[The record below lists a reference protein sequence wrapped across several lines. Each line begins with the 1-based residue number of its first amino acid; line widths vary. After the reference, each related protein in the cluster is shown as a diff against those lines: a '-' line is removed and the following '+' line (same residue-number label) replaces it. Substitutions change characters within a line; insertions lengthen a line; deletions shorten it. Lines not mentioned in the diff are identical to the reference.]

1 EGYME
6 IGDVP
11 TFKIYDASSGNIF
24 DATPSVEVGSWS
36 VNGFSMN
43 DLLEASEVI
52 IGCTDNTACNYD
64 LNATEPCTDC
74 CLYIEDC
81 AGECGGS
88 AEDLGCGCNIEG
100 PSGCDNVCG
109 SILENDTCGECG
121 GDNSTCTGCM
131 DELAC
136 NFDET
141 IIIENNQEC
150 EYPQQNFDCEG
161 NCTVFDCNN
170 VCGGSSEI
178 DECGVCDGIGADY
191 LCDNGDLACNQDQCT
206 GVGGCMEIDAC
217 NYNPEAT
224 FNNFS
229 CEYPQDNFDC
239 EGNCTVVVDCNN
251 VCGGSGIVDACGIC
265 DGGSECSGQ
274 IVQGQCVN
282 GEFNIGDFNVS
293 GFDCSGWCLGTFS
306 YSDDSCY
313 DCEGTPDGG
322 AWESD
327 CGCIAADNTGDDCD
341 DCDGIPNGDAIVD
354 ECGVCFGENDD
365 MNEFGLSCL
374 FGCTD
379 ENASNFYCDAYYC
392 ENGEPPGGFE
402 DDGSCT
408 YNVEGSVKYFNSDAT
423 PIEDVMIKLNTSV
436 FGLNYLLD
444 STFTDGSGNFLF
456 TDVSL
461 QNSENESYEFY
472 YFEYSSSE
480 SIDNSHIGIN
490 LSDADLISDVVVTL
504 ESFPYDNEITQNN
517 ISSIAADVDING
529 IVNAFDA
536 TRIRRFMSGTS
547 SELNELNVRW
557 RFISELDTIYNLT
570 NLNGNENILIYGI
583 KLGDPN
589 GSWE

>member
-1 EGYME
+1 
-6 IGDVP
+6 IGD
-11 TFKIYDASSGNIF
+11 DS
-24 DATPSVEVGSWS
+24 
-36 VNGFSMN
+36 
-43 DLLEASEVI
+43 
-52 IGCTDNTACNYD
+52 
-64 LNATEPCTDC
+64 
-74 CLYIEDC
+74 CLDC
-81 AGECGGS
+81 AGVEGGNAIEDDCG
-88 AEDLGCGCNIEG
+88 
-100 PSGCDNVCG
+100 VC
-109 SILENDTCGECG
+109 SG
-121 GDNSTCTGCM
+121 GDSEHIANS
-131 DELAC
+131 D
-136 NFDET
+136 
-141 IIIENNQEC
+141 Q
-150 EYPQQNFDCEG
+150 DCEG
-161 NCTVFDCNN
+161 ECFGNA
-170 VCGGSSEI
+170 EI
-178 DECGVCDGIGADY
+178 
-191 LCDNGDLACNQDQCT
+191 N
-206 GVGGCMEIDAC
+206 
-217 NYNPEAT
+217 
-224 FNNFS
+224 S
-229 CEYPQDNFDC
+229 
-239 EGNCTVVVDCNN
+239 
-251 VCGGSGIVDACGIC
+251 CGIC
-265 DGGSECSGQ
+265 NMDE
-274 IVQGQCVN
+274 I
-282 GEFNIGDFNVS
+282 
-293 GFDCSGWCLGTFS
+293 T
-306 YSDDSCY
+306 
-313 DCEGTPDGG
+313 CE
-322 AWESD
+322 E
-327 CGCIAADNTGDDCD
+327 GCN
-341 DCDGIPNGDAIVD
+341 
-354 ECGVCFGENDD
+354 
-365 MNEFGLSCL
+365 
-374 FGCTD
+374 D
-379 ENASNFYCDAYYC
+379 ENATNYFCDAYYC